1 MMVWS
6 LEAIVMAQYF
16 HACLCDRFFMLQSIF
31 LHYEGCLPN
40 CLDVNVSKMVEGS
53 HRHTP
58 SSTITG
64 IQIIGLCFAL
74 YLPSMCY
81 SACCL
86 CLSVQGIER
95 VPWISFCGWFVL
107 CPLSVLLSFCNSVWG
122 SFFFHTDS
130 RSVLHQN
137 VVWKILNSQQQRY
150 TLWTWN
156 FHATVLA
163 FLYPA
168 YMLVLIQH
176 EELVLCGDKSCANS
190 HHLFPVGD

>member
-1 MMVWS
+1 MVWS

-95 VPWISFCGWFVL
+95 VP
-107 CPLSVLLSFCNSVWG
+107 
-122 SFFFHTDS
+122 
-130 RSVLHQN
+130 
-137 VVWKILNSQQQRY
+137 
-150 TLWTWN
+150 
-156 FHATVLA
+156 
-163 FLYPA
+163 
-168 YMLVLIQH
+168 
-176 EELVLCGDKSCANS
+176 
-190 HHLFPVGD
+190 